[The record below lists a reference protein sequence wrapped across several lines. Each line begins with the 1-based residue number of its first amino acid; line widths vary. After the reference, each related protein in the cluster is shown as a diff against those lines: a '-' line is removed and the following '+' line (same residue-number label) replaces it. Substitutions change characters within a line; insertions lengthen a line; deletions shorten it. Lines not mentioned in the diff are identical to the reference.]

1 MIPHIVFIRN
11 ATLIFQSEAD
21 ISFVGWIR
29 TLAYWRHSSCT
40 AVWKGNLD
48 FCSRARK
55 GALVSWMWH
64 SYNCVGTKLAVNQSL
79 CLSAC
84 PPGRLFVLHWLKE
97 TGGAFKRQAEE
108 KIERHLKHI
117 STLLPK
123 WKPSNFEWIDLTPLL
138 SSWPLFSKVWP
149 GFAESLVQGRRN
161 RGSDSRSFSSLAFQP
176 WEEPDKVA
184 SEISSKLREA

>member
-1 MIPHIVFIRN
+1 MLKLKRCILLTLVIRYIISQDRRPRKKVPYLYLPNNIAFYIYISSCMIPHIVFIRN

-123 WKPSNFEWIDLTPLL
+123 
-138 SSWPLFSKVWP
+138 
-149 GFAESLVQGRRN
+149 
-161 RGSDSRSFSSLAFQP
+161 
-176 WEEPDKVA
+176 
-184 SEISSKLREA
+184 